1 MKDPDQALVKESKR
15 LQSLHSYD
23 IVNSDSQEFL
33 DNITSLAS
41 NFCNMPISMIS
52 LVDEKTQWFVSK
64 IGLNV
69 ESTAR
74 NISIC
79 QYTIQQDDLFEIKD
93 TLTDLFI
100 SNSPLARTNLKIRF
114 YAGVP
119 LKNVE
124 GYNIGTL
131 CVMDSKPGALDELQK
146 STLKTLA
153 KAAINYLDLNRKK
166 ENISEVNTN
175 LDRFF
180 QFSPDPFCTA
190 TPDGY
195 FNKINAAFT
204 RVLGYTEEELLRVP
218 FLDFVHPD
226 DLEKTIQT
234 LSDLNLK
241 SANIKFFRNRY
252 KCKNGSY
259 IWLSWNSI
267 PDPETGLIYATARDV
282 TDRIRIEEELEKKK
296 DIENTLSKE
305 RYVQLYNLTLKI
317 SHEILN
323 PINLVIGFS
332 DIAIDLLKDLSD
344 PNLKD
349 EREEILNQI
358 KVDQEKIS
366 EYGRFIFGL
375 IHRMNYDVDHE
386 FIPTSIQRSSS
397 NSEKE
402 VNQLCTE
409 FVQIGYK
416 KYISS
421 IPGFACD
428 IEYNLDV
435 SNPKI
440 KISTTDF
447 GEVIL
452 KVIENAFEAM
462 NERKSSDPLY
472 KPKLRI
478 YTFHEKNM
486 VDIIVGNNGNKIKK
500 EDMDKIFNPFFT
512 TKPKGAGKGL
522 GLSTCYGI
530 VKNNNGSISLE
541 KSDMDE
547 TVFKI
552 SLTALK

>member
-1 MKDPDQALVKESKR
+1 MKDPDQTSVKESKR

-23 IVNSDSQEFL
+23 ILNSESQEFL

-41 NFCNMPISMIS
+41 NFCNKPISMIS

-69 ESTAR
+69 DSTAK

-93 TLTDLFI
+93 THTDLFL
-100 SNSPLARTNLKIRF
+100 SNTPLARTNLKIRF
-114 YAGVP
+114 YAGIP
-119 LKNVE
+119 LRNLE

-166 ENISEVNTN
+166 KNISEANSN

-204 RVLGYTEEELLRVP
+204 RILGYTEEELLRIP
-218 FLDFVHPD
+218 FLDFVHPED
-226 DLEKTIQT
+226 KEKTIKI
-234 LSDLNLK
+234 LSDINLK

-259 IWLSWNSI
+259 IWLSWDSI

-282 TDRIRIEEELEKKK
+282 TDRVRIEEELERKK
-296 DIENTLSKE
+296 DIEATLNKE
-305 RYVQLYNLTLKI
+305 RYTQLCNLTLKI

-344 PNLKD
+344 PNLIN

-358 KVDQEKIS
+358 KADQAKIS

-386 FIPTSIQRSSS
+386 FIPTSIQKSTS
-397 NSEKE
+397 NTERE

-416 KYISS
+416 KYLSFFHDFS
-421 IPGFACD
+421 CE

-440 KISTTDF
+440 KISTSDF
-447 GEVIL
+447 GEIIL
-452 KVIENAFEAM
+452 KIIENAFEAM
-462 NERKSSDPLY
+462 NDRKSEDLLF

-478 YTFHEKNM
+478 YTFHEKNI
-486 VDIIVGNNGNKIKK
+486 VDIIVANNGSKIKK
-500 EDMDKIFNPFFT
+500 ENMDKIFNPFFS
-512 TKPKGAGKGL
+512 TKPKGAGNGL

-530 VKNNNGSISLE
+530 LKNNNGSINLE
-541 KSDMDE
+541 KSDLDE

-552 SLTALK
+552 SLSALT